1 MSEEYA
7 HATQGMLQLVL
18 PPIMYFLNAFPQHR
32 KNVMWL
38 GNLICCIAPI
48 AGGLSTTVRLST
60 RKTFLELTT
69 ILTRKQPVVL
79 VLTLGVLYGI
89 GAGLLF
95 APSIHLMDDWFS
107 KRKSLAYGVM

>member
-1 MSEEYA
+1 
-7 HATQGMLQLVL
+7 
-18 PPIMYFLNAFPQHR
+18 
-32 KNVMWL
+32 MWL

-48 AGGLSTTVRLST
+48 AGGLSTTVRVSIGAI
-60 RKTFLELTT
+60 FPELAR
-69 ILTRKQPVVL
+69 ILIREQPIAL